1 MDAPT
6 PYRLT
11 EDEQDAIVR
20 NAAHAAGRLPAR
32 DRDAAVALALDL
44 YATAAEHGHSPAALD
59 AVSAIPAAAAQ
70 VTAARLVAAAGR

>member
-11 EDEQDAIVR
+11 DDEQDAIVR
-20 NAAHAAGRLPAR
+20 NAAHAAGQLPAG

-44 YATAAEHGHSPAALD
+44 YETAARHGHSPQAVD
-59 AVSAIPAAAAQ
+59 AVSAIPAAAAE
-70 VTAARLVAAAGR
+70 VTAARLVAASGR